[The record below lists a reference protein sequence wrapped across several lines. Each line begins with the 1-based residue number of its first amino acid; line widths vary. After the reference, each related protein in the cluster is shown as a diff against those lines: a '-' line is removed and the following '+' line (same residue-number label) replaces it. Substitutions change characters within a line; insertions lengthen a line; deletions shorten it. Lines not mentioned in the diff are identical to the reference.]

1 MALRL
6 STGFRNT
13 KQDSAFNGGTGKQ
26 FDSGV
31 LEFRT
36 GSQPTTADDA
46 PTGTLLASMTLPA
59 DAFGA
64 SSAGAVAKAGTW
76 QDASADNAGT
86 AGWFRLRESG
96 DGGGSSSTDRRID
109 GAITATGG
117 GGQIELNNVVIAAGQ
132 QVTQDTFA
140 VTQPAT

>member
-6 STGFRNT
+6 STGFRNQ
-13 KQDSAFNGGTGKQ
+13 KQDAAFNAGAGDS

-31 LEFRT
+31 LEYRT
-36 GSQPTTADDA
+36 GTQPTAADDA
-46 PTGTLLASMTLPA
+46 PTGTLLVSMTLPA

-76 QDASADNAGT
+76 NDSSADATGT
-86 AGWFRLRESG
+86 AGWFRLREST

-109 GAITATGG
+109 GSITATGG
-117 GGQIELNNVVIAAGQ
+117 GGDLTLDSTSITATQS
-132 QVTQDTFA
+132 VTQNSFT
-140 VTQPAT
+140 VTQPAS